1 MYQKYDL
8 KLVII
13 GGLILWRKIYKKVIT
28 IVFLSL
34 KLEYERSLTLTYNII
49 DIVDKD
55 LTDTKLKE
63 IVNKKLYKIIELL
76 EFNVNYSE

>member
-1 MYQKYDL
+1 M
-8 KLVII
+8 I

-34 KLEYERSLTLTYNII
+34 KLEYERSLTMTYNII

-63 IVNKKLYKIIELL
+63 IVNKKLYKINELM
-76 EFNVNYSE
+76 EINDNNTE

>member
-1 MYQKYDL
+1 MYQNKIIN
-8 KLVII
+8 LVMI

-34 KLEYERSLTLTYNII
+34 NLEYERSLTMKYNII